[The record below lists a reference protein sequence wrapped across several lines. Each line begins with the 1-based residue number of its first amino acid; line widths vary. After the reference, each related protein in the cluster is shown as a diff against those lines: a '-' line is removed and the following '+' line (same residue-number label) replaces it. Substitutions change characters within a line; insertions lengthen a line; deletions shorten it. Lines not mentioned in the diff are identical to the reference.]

1 MFLENYKPLSILS
14 ICRKILEKRRFNSI
28 LNWYFNFIDT
38 RNILS
43 VHQSGFRPSNSIM
56 HHIISVVHDICN
68 VFDASPSL
76 EVRGVFLDIS
86 KIFDRLQHKGL
97 VYKAKCMGID
107 GKF

>member
-1 MFLENYKPLSILS
+1 
-14 ICRKILEKRRFNSI
+14 
-28 LNWYFNFIDT
+28 
-38 RNILS
+38 
-43 VHQSGFRPSNSIM
+43 M